1 MNITVGSAARL
12 PQRLVNDLACYRYRV
27 FVERLGW
34 PLSVDNGH
42 EVDQFDHDDTVYVVA
57 RSDEGR
63 VIGCARLLPTIG
75 PYLLGDVFPQLLSGM
90 PAPRLADVWEL
101 SRFAAIDL
109 DAETTDSFSGQFSSP
124 TAIGLLR
131 AALNSAAEWGVRE
144 LITVSPLGVE
154 RLLRKAGFNASRIA
168 KPCLVDGRPLFACRI
183 HVHHDTGMVQ

>member
-1 MNITVGSAARL
+1 MNITAGSAARL
-12 PQRLVNDLACYRYRV
+12 PQRLIDDLAFYRRRV

-34 PLSVDNGH
+34 PLSVENGL
-42 EVDQFDHDDTVYVVA
+42 EVDQFDHESTVYVVA
-57 RSDEGR
+57 HSDQGKM
-63 VIGCARLLPTIG
+63 IGCARLLPTVG

-109 DAETTDSFSGQFSSP
+109 DAETTGAFSGQFSSP
-124 TAIGLLR
+124 TAVGLLR
-131 AALNSAAEWGVRE
+131 AALTLARERGVRE

-168 KPCLVDGRPLFACRI
+168 EPCLVDGRSLFACRI
-183 HVHHDTGMVQ
+183 AVHQDTEVVQ